1 MYQGMDAEAQL
12 FMQTAALARTVPM
25 YALIVPDGIKVMA
38 QSLKEVDLMQ
48 PESMLQPTEATEED
62 AEQRTIEQRQQLAKR
77 LSEVMKRFQYEGPE
91 LD

>member
-1 MYQGMDAEAQL
+1 MDAEAQL
-12 FMQTAALARTVPM
+12 FMQAAALARTVPM